1 MSGAFRQSSA
11 HAPDSSSL
19 EDEDG
24 QEGGANLSPLV
35 VDAVGK
41 ALQAHFRAISD
52 MPLPDRLLVLLAE
65 LEARERNSDS

>member
-35 VDAVGK
+35 V
-41 ALQAHFRAISD
+41 
-52 MPLPDRLLVLLAE
+52 PYRLLVLLAE

>member
-11 HAPDSSSL
+11 QAPDSSSL

-52 MPLPDRLLVLLAE
+52 CLLLPFCKSIRLYGALQRAVA
-65 LEARERNSDS
+65 

>member
-1 MSGAFRQSSA
+1 MGGAFRQSSA

-24 QEGGANLSPLV
+24 EGGANLSPLV